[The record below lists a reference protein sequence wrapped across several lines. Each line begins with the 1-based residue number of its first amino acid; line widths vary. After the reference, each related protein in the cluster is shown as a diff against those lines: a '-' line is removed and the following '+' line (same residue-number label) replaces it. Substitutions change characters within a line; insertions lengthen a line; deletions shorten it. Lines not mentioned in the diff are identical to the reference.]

1 MWLLVLPF
9 PDSHEPSS
17 DTGFQPQN
25 YTMKSFTFISS
36 FAFSQSSFFFFLIKS
51 LLGPR
56 GPSSVSCPA
65 SSPLQPRMGHAEP
78 RLTYCA
84 SPSLSAQQEQQCF
97 PNPGCTVKSSA
108 HEHLHPIIPHTR
120 SAVVHSAATRHR
132 GHCCKRKVAVISKIF
147 LQPAFSL
154 L

>member
-1 MWLLVLPF
+1 MYSCLLPF
-9 PDSHEPSS
+9 LQYNLRVWGQGKQNQPS
-17 DTGFQPQN
+17 
-25 YTMKSFTFISS
+25 
-36 FAFSQSSFFFFLIKS
+36 ALS